1 MARLHIVLSDR
12 PGSVSAC
19 IKRYRHPELG
29 KSVENEGAVNSKA
42 PSRPVRCV
50 LPALPGT
57 PALPASSTWPL
68 VERPAKGKVPS
79 STFGRHPPW
88 LRDLERD
95 LEHSGGYVR
104 SITRTERHPAG
115 GMGSPL
121 VGRDIVPQHRI
132 EGIWDPVPKMQ
143 RVWTV
148 RVVISPPPTSDA
160 PNEILGPGE
169 DLLSAQL
176 ALGEMRPRPTLAM
189 STMSH
194 KTPAGSKRSDLSM
207 VRDMT
212 VCRRLTASASN
223 VHVVS
228 QSSPEER
235 PAYLVPQDLAFVQ
248 DRMGIIGGCIFLGDG
263 STWRETAGSPVP
275 EMGNGGVFG
284 AEVRSADIHIS
295 GLSGERS
302 REKN

>member
-1 MARLHIVLSDR
+1 MQSFPSLLVRRSLLVPAFASNHRPVARLHIVLSDR

-19 IKRYRHPELG
+19 EIKRYRHPELG
-29 KSVENEGAVNSKA
+29 KSVENEVAVNSKA

-95 LEHSGGYVR
+95 LEHFGGYVR

-115 GMGSPL
+115 GMGSPSSAVTSSL
-121 VGRDIVPQHRI
+121 SIASG
-132 EGIWDPVPKMQ
+132 GIWDPAPKMQ
-143 RVWTV
+143 RVWTA

-189 STMSH
+189 STVSH
-194 KTPAGSKRSDLSM
+194 KTHAGSKRSDLSM
-207 VRDMT
+207 AKYD
-212 VCRRLTASASN
+212 RLS
-223 VHVVS
+223 
-228 QSSPEER
+228 
-235 PAYLVPQDLAFVQ
+235 
-248 DRMGIIGGCIFLGDG
+248 
-263 STWRETAGSPVP
+263 
-275 EMGNGGVFG
+275 
-284 AEVRSADIHIS
+284 SAD
-295 GLSGERS
+295 GVCE
-302 REKN
+302 